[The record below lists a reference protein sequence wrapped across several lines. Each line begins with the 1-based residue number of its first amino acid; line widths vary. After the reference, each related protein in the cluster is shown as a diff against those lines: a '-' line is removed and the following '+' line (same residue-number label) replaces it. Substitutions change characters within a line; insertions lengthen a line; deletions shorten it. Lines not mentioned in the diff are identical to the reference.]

1 MKTHV
6 ESAACR
12 VNGPLRPP
20 RHSEEDPNGDS
31 LMAGTQQGL
40 INQPTSTMADDEE
53 MRLKEMRL
61 TLPEATMFIVA
72 SSGALWVLLF
82 GLVNVFLG

>member
-1 MKTHV
+1 
-6 ESAACR
+6 
-12 VNGPLRPP
+12 
-20 RHSEEDPNGDS
+20 
-31 LMAGTQQGL
+31 MAGTQQGL
-40 INQPTSTMADDEE
+40 LNQPTSTMADDE
-53 MRLKEMRL
+53 EMRL

>member
-53 MRLKEMRL
+53 MRL

>member
-1 MKTHV
+1 MKTHI
-6 ESAACR
+6 ESASCR

-40 INQPTSTMADDEE
+40 LNQPTSTMADDE
-53 MRLKEMRL
+53 EMRL